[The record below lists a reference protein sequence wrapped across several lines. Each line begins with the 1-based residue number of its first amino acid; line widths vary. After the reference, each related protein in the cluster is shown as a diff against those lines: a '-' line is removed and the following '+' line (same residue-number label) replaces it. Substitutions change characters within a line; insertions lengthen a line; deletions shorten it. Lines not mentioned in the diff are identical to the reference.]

1 MRNTSPNGHA
11 SPARHR
17 DRGTLR
23 SVNNALSILEAF
35 SPDRPELGVTELARA
50 LRLGK
55 STVHRLLS
63 SLAARGYVRKNPD
76 TDRYCLGL
84 KAFEVGSAAAG
95 PHMIRETAAPF
106 LRRLSAACR
115 ETVHLGVLDDGDV
128 VYIDKIESQQALQM
142 YSRIGRRAP
151 AHCTALGK
159 ALLAWEPDDVLDG
172 FLGRRLEAYTTR
184 TLTDAARLRHDL
196 RGVRERG
203 HALDDDEFEVGL
215 RCIAAP
221 VRDHTGRV
229 VASLGIASPAVR
241 LPAERVGAMAAVV
254 RSVAGEVSAALGW
267 RERRA

>member
-1 MRNTSPNGHA
+1 MRNVTANG
-11 SPARHR
+11 ARRPTR
-17 DRGTLR
+17 DRDRAPLR
-23 SVNNALSILEAF
+23 SVNNALSILETF
-35 SPDRPELGVTELARA
+35 TSDRPELGVTELARA
-50 LRLGK
+50 LGLGK

-63 SLAARGYVRKNPD
+63 SLSARGYVRKNPH

-84 KAFEVGSAAAG
+84 KAFEVGSVAAG
-95 PHMIRETAAPF
+95 QHLIRETAASH
-106 LRRLSAACR
+106 LRRLSTACR

-159 ALLAWEPDDVLDG
+159 ALLAWEPEDSLER
-172 FLGRRLEAYTTR
+172 FLGRRLKAYTPR
-184 TLTDAARLRHDL
+184 TLTDQAALRADL
-196 RGVRERG
+196 GEVRVRGY
-203 HALDDDEFEVGL
+203 ALDDDEFEVGL

-241 LPAERVGAMAAVV
+241 LPTEQVPAMAGIV
-254 RSVAGEVSAALGW
+254 REVAGEVSAALGW